1 MVGRRSPLYCV
12 ICMSM
17 LALFGCTLRT
27 VIAYQTKL
35 DSSSI
40 EEAYV
45 IGQRNDRATAEF
57 VAPYLKQVTE
67 EGLDGLHR
75 ADIEILTPYLQIVDR
90 ARDTSKGYSLSD
102 ATKDYRQHPNVV
114 LIRIALILPATYPTP
129 QPDGAPP
136 AVCDNVALEPAN
148 FWNNFT
154 FVVKQRGKAIPPLST
169 KSEPVYSSPTKE
181 MPARLDGATV
191 SLEFNAN
198 DVASDVLT
206 VDIVTPH
213 CKTISASFNL
223 SALR

>member
-1 MVGRRSPLYCV
+1 MVGRRSPLYRV
-12 ICMSM
+12 TCMSL
-17 LALFGCTLRT
+17 LALSICSLRT

-35 DSSSI
+35 DSAAI
-40 EEAYV
+40 EEACM
-45 IGQRNDRATAEF
+45 IGQRNDKATAEF

-90 ARDTSKGYSLSD
+90 ARNATKGYSLIE
-102 ATKDYRQHPNVV
+102 ATKDYRQHPDTV
-114 LIRIALILPATYPTP
+114 LIRVILILPANYPTP

-136 AVCDNVALEPAN
+136 AACDNVALEPAN

-154 FVVKQRGKAIPPLST
+154 FLVEQRGKAISPLST
-169 KSEPVYSSPTKE
+169 KSEPVYSSPTRE
-181 MPARLDGATV
+181 TPARLDGATV
-191 SLEFNAN
+191 SFGFKAN
-198 DVASDVLT
+198 DVASEVLT

>member
-1 MVGRRSPLYCV
+1 
-12 ICMSM
+12 MSM
-17 LALFGCTLRT
+17 LGLSVCSLHT

-35 DSSSI
+35 DSAAI

-45 IGQRNDRATAEF
+45 VGQRNDKATAEF

-90 ARDTSKGYSLSD
+90 ARDTSKGYSLSE
-102 ATKDYRQHPNVV
+102 ATKDYRQHPDTV
-114 LIRIALILPATYPTP
+114 LIRVILILPSNYPTP

-136 AVCDNVALEPAN
+136 AACDNVALEPSN

-154 FVVKQRGKAIPPLST
+154 FVVKQRGKPIPPRTT

-181 MPARLDGATV
+181 TPARLDGATV

-198 DVASDVLT
+198 DVASEMLT
-206 VDIVTPH
+206 VDVVTPH
-213 CKTISASFNL
+213 CKTISTSFNL